1 MTDKLDWLNKHIIM
15 NKYNTIHE
23 IQEFDGYKI
32 PDSIIEDVK
41 DIDNIEQYV
50 SKLMM
55 NKEYNHLCEFLSYM
69 LQKRVAVWWAYCCLN
84 ELMNEIDFEEN
95 ETEADK
101 KDEDDVDMELNAFQ
115 KKLNELIEE
124 MDKKSQYATDEQ
136 INELKKIQDNINEF
150 MQKNVPQELLMMI
163 NSEYERI
170 NLEIEKQTGYNP
182 DKLFKESVENY
193 EKAVLE
199 DIENKK
205 KPTYLEESIE
215 NINKKR
221 NEKLDDVLKTVD
233 FTLSK
238 ENVRLNKQRIKSAMD
253 AVYAWIVSPDAV
265 NSQNA
270 LLAGDAIPQ
279 EPAGMLAYSAYW
291 SYGDLTPASDNVI
304 KTPIGLASRGIN
316 SSITLMSSYKG
327 GKLKP
332 EERMEQYV
340 NIGME
345 IAYGKNNWSDSVEH
359 DKAPHE
365 NIMKKNIENI
375 STNKRFTGE

>member
-84 ELMNEIDFEEN
+84 ELMNEIDFEES
-95 ETEADK
+95 EKESDK
-101 KDEDDVDMELNAFQ
+101 QDEDDVEIELNAFQ
-115 KKLNELIEE
+115 KKIDELNEEISKNFEYLTDDHVNELNKIRGEIQELIE
-124 MDKKSQYATDEQ
+124 
-136 INELKKIQDNINEF
+136 KI
-150 MQKNVPQELLMMI
+150 VPQEVLTMI
-163 NSEYERI
+163 NIEYERI

-182 DKLFKESVENY
+182 EKLLKESMENY
-193 EKAVLE
+193 EKAVIE

-205 KPTYLEESIE
+205 KPTYLEETID
-215 NINKKR
+215 NISKKR
-221 NEKLDDVLKTVD
+221 NEKLDDVLKTLD
-233 FTLSK
+233 ATLSK
-238 ENVRLNKQRIKSAMD
+238 ENARLNKQRIKSAMD

-291 SYGDLTPASDNVI
+291 SYGDLTPVSDTVV

-316 SSITLMSSYKG
+316 SSITLMLSYQG

-332 EERMEQYV
+332 EERMEQYI
-340 NIGME
+340 NIGLE
-345 IAYGKNNWSDSVEH
+345 IAYGKNNWSDSLESN
-359 DKAPHE
+359 KAPHE
-365 NIMKKNIENI
+365 DMTQKNTQNI
-375 STNKRFTGE
+375 SVNKRFTGE